1 MIIPAKRSY
10 FILILALFISVLVA
24 LFNVKISLLLLLLFD
39 VTFLGVMVIDG
50 SKVKKNR
57 VIISRHSRQKL
68 SIGRENKVT
77 LSITAKQQAAQV
89 VIKDNYPQ
97 QFSVSVPTLKTSLT
111 PQTQQELHYTVSPHQ
126 RGEFRWGDI
135 RIRQLSPWA
144 LAWYD
149 WKVVA
154 SQKVAVYPDLVG
166 LRSLLIRLSQENTG
180 TMRLRRRLVQG
191 TEFRELR
198 EYVSG
203 EDTRLINWK
212 ASAKSTHPIVKVLEE
227 ERKQTLIILLD
238 RGRLMTAQVQG
249 LKRFDWALN
258 STLSLASTG
267 LNRGDSVGIGVFDR
281 EVVAW
286 MPPERGKSQLS
297 RIIER
302 LTPIQPVLLEPD
314 YFGSV
319 TRLVNQQHR
328 RALVVLITDV
338 IDQIASA
345 ELLTAMQRLTP
356 RYLPFCVTLR
366 DPQVDEIAHSQT
378 ETIDDLYR
386 RSVALDVLSQR
397 QMALAQLKQKGVLVL
412 DAAANQISEQLV
424 ERYLEIKA
432 RHLL

>member
-1 MIIPAKRSY
+1 MILPAKRSY
-10 FILILALFISVLVA
+10 FLLIIALLVA
-24 LFNVKISLLLLLLFD
+24 GLVSLFNVLIGLLLLLLFD

-50 SKVKKNR
+50 SKVRKNR
-57 VIISRHSRQKL
+57 VIISRHPLQKL

-77 LSITAKQQAAQV
+77 LSLTTKHQPAQLI
-89 VIKDNYPQ
+89 IKDNYPQ
-97 QFSVSVPTLKTSLT
+97 QFSVSVPTLETSLT
-111 PQTQQELHYTVSPHQ
+111 AQTQQDLYYNIYPDQ
-126 RGEFRWGDI
+126 RGEFLWGDI

-149 WKVVA
+149 WKVPA

-166 LRSLLIRLSQENTG
+166 LRSLLIPLSLENTG
-180 TMRLRRRLVQG
+180 TMRFRRRLLQG
-191 TEFRELR
+191 TEFSELR

-212 ASAKSTHPIVKVLEE
+212 ASARGTHPIIKVLEE
-227 ERKQTLIILLD
+227 EREQTLIILLD

-258 STLSLASTG
+258 STLSLALTG

-281 EVVAW
+281 EVVTW
-286 MPPERGKSQLS
+286 LPPERGKSQLS
-297 RIIER
+297 KIIER

-319 TRLVNQQHR
+319 TRLVNKQHR
-328 RALVVLITDV
+328 RALVVLITDI
-338 IDQIASA
+338 IDKIASA
-345 ELLTAMQRLTP
+345 ELLTAMQRLRP

-366 DPQVDEIAHSQT
+366 DPQVDDIAHSQT
-378 ETIDDLYR
+378 ETVEELYR
-386 RSVALDVLSQR
+386 RSVALDMLSQR
-397 QMALAQLKQKGVLVL
+397 QVALAQLQQKGVLVL
-412 DAAANQISEQLV
+412 DAPANQISEQLV

>member
-1 MIIPAKRSY
+1 MILPARRSY
-10 FILILALFISVLVA
+10 FILLIALFIVVLVA
-24 LFNVKISLLLLLLFD
+24 LFNVQISLLLLLLFD
-39 VTFLGVMVIDG
+39 VTFLIVMVIDG

-57 VIISRHSRQKL
+57 VTVTRHPLQKL

-77 LSITAKQQAAQV
+77 LSLTAKQQIAQV
-89 VIKDNYPQ
+89 IIKDNYPQ
-97 QFSVSVPTLKTSLT
+97 QFSVSVPSLATRLT
-111 PQTQQELHYTVSPHQ
+111 PQTQEDLHYTVYPHQ
-126 RGEFRWGDI
+126 RGEFQWGDI

-149 WKVVA
+149 WKVPA

-166 LRSLLIRLSQENTG
+166 LRSLLIRLSLENTG
-180 TMRLRRRLVQG
+180 TMRFRRRLLQG
-191 TEFRELR
+191 TEFSELR

-212 ASAKSTHPIVKVLEE
+212 ASARRTHPIIKVLEE
-227 ERKQTLIILLD
+227 EREQTLIILLD
-238 RGRLMTAQVQG
+238 RGRLMRAQVQG

-258 STLSLASTG
+258 STLSLALTG
-267 LNRGDSVGIGVFDR
+267 LNRGDCVGIGVFDR
-281 EVVAW
+281 EVATW
-286 MPPERGKSQLS
+286 IPPERGQSQLS

-328 RALVVLITDV
+328 RALVVLITDI
-338 IDQIASA
+338 IDKIASA
-345 ELLTAMQRLTP
+345 ELLIAMQRLTS

-366 DPQVDEIAHSQT
+366 DPQVDEIAHGTT
-378 ETIDDLYR
+378 ETIEDLYR
-386 RSVALDVLSQR
+386 RSVALDMLSQR
-397 QMALAQLKQKGVLVL
+397 QVALAQLQQKGVLVL
-412 DAAANQISEQLV
+412 DAPANQVSEPLV